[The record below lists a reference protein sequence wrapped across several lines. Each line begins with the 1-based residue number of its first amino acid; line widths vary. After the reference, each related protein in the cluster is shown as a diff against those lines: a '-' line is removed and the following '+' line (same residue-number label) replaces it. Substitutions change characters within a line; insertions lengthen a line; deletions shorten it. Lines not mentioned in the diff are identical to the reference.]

1 VNLRLEGMVLG
12 LRATGGRPPEEA
24 RPHTAAVALARAH
37 KLQERIDSGEF
48 AGRAELARALG
59 FTLARVSQ
67 MLDLTLLAPD
77 IQEEVLF
84 LGSGEGGVTESDLR
98 WVLGAPVWVEQRGRW
113 AEVTEPGKGGGPQCA
128 AIRVSSRRQQ

>member
-1 VNLRLEGMVLG
+1 M
-12 LRATGGRPPEEA
+12 
-24 RPHTAAVALARAH
+24 ALARAH

-67 MLDLTLLAPD
+67 MLDLTLLAPS

-84 LGSGEGGVTESDLR
+84 FGGGESAITESDLR
-98 WVLGAPVWVEQRGRW
+98 WVLGAVQRSRW
-113 AEVTEPGKGGGPQCA
+113 AEVKEPAVGDGPRSVA
-128 AIRVSSRRQQ
+128 VSVSSRRHP